1 MSDNSDTGGN
11 DPEPTP
17 GTSGLQ
23 DFSKLEVK
31 SDDEGDGSTS
41 DSEINAYS
49 LRFNP
54 MKALYS
60 DRMMLPVPDAPV
72 YENLQQF
79 EAALLKNQEILAV
92 GMGQQVQEREKK
104 KLERKQAYEQ
114 ALEEKNRQRFAKY
127 EVTVRPERKQ
137 GKNVLTREQTITG
150 PLSAL
155 RNAMQKNHRV
165 KVITRGPTGLR
176 GVLHGDLTAFDKHWN
191 LVLTNVLEIYCR
203 KPIRKLKYPPAGGR
217 PVPQGT
223 ANMISPLPEVVVSSL
238 GNRIFECSR
247 HIPQLLVRGEH
258 IVLIN
263 VVDQYRTK

>member
-1 MSDNSDTGGN
+1 MLDNSDTEGN

-23 DFSKLEVK
+23 NFSKLEVK
-31 SDDEGDGSTS
+31 SDVEDDGSTS

-49 LRFNP
+49 VRFNP

-60 DRMMLPVPDAPV
+60 DKIMLPVPDAPV

-104 KLERKQAYEQ
+104 KLERKQAYEK
-114 ALEEKNRQRFAKY
+114 ALEEKNKQRFAKY
-127 EVTVRPERKQ
+127 EVTVRRERKQ
-137 GKNVLTREQTITG
+137 GRNVLTREETVTG

-155 RNAMQKNHRV
+155 RNAMKNNMRV
-165 KVITRGPTGLR
+165 KVVTRGPSGIR
-176 GVLHGDLTAFDKHWN
+176 GALHGDLTAFDKHWN
-191 LVLTNVLEIYCR
+191 LVLTNVLEVYRR
-203 KPIRKLKYPPAGGR
+203 KAVRKLKYPPAGGR

-223 ANMISPLPEVVVSSL
+223 ADMISPLPEEVVSSQ
-238 GNRIFECSR
+238 GHRIFECSR

-258 IVLIN
+258 VVLIN

>member
-1 MSDNSDTGGN
+1 MSDNSDKEGN
-11 DPEPTP
+11 DLEPTP

-23 DFSKLEVK
+23 NFSKLEVK
-31 SDDEGDGSTS
+31 SDVEDDGSTS

-49 LRFNP
+49 VRFNP

-60 DRMMLPVPDAPV
+60 DRIMLPVPDAPV

-114 ALEEKNRQRFAKY
+114 ALEEKNKQRFAKY

-137 GKNVLTREQTITG
+137 GRNVLTREETVQG

-155 RNAMQKNHRV
+155 RNAMQNNMRV
-165 KVITRGPTGLR
+165 KVVTRGPSGIR
-176 GVLHGDLTAFDKHWN
+176 GALHGDLTAFDKHWN
-191 LVLTNVLEIYCR
+191 LVLTNVLEVYRR
-203 KPIRKLKYPPAGGR
+203 KTVRKLKYPPAGGR

-223 ANMISPLPEVVVSSL
+223 ADMISPLPGEVVSSQ
-238 GNRIFECSR
+238 GHRIFECSR

-258 IVLIN
+258 VVLIN